1 MSPDTTPAQDAKP
14 SRVLA
19 VVDIGA
25 SSIRLHIASA
35 DAAGVVRPL
44 DTARQT
50 VELGKDTFKRGEI
63 AAETTERC
71 VAALRS
77 FRRLLDEYGVSD
89 PAQIRAVATT
99 AVREASNGESFL
111 DRLYIATGINVEA
124 IDEGEV
130 NRYTYLSVKPVLD
143 ADPAFRKADALIVE
157 VGGGGTR
164 FLALQA
170 GRVAVAQSHRMGALR
185 IREMLEGIHTP
196 ASRLPDL
203 LASQVESAVKE
214 IRHSVPLSGKPAL
227 LMLGNDARFAASIL
241 QENWN
246 PETATRLR
254 VSSLAKLADNLL
266 RKPVDEIVRTH
277 RLAYAD
283 AETLGPALL
292 TYVRLAEAFD
302 LPSVFV
308 TGASVR
314 DGIVAE
320 MVRDTWTEELTAQVE
335 NSAVELGRRY
345 GFEEP
350 HGRNVA
356 RSARALFRVLQPEH
370 RLEARYEL
378 LLVVAALLHEIGLYV
393 GNRSHHK
400 HSMYLIQN
408 SDIFGLGNRDR
419 EIAALVA
426 RYHRKALPQANHPEY
441 MALDRDSRLAV
452 SKLAAILR
460 VADALDRR
468 HGAGPS
474 ETRFDLA
481 EGRLTITLRG
491 IPDTVVE
498 EIGLQL
504 KGDLFREVYG
514 LAVTLQTE
522 SV

>member
-1 MSPDTTPAQDAKP
+1 MASEMPREKEAKP
-14 SRVLA
+14 CRVLA

-35 DAAGVVRPL
+35 DDSGVVRPL

-50 VELGKDTFKRGEI
+50 VELGKDTFKNGAI

-77 FRRLLDEYGVSD
+77 FRRMLDEYGVSD

-99 AVREASNGESFL
+99 AVREAANGESFL
-111 DRLYIATGINVEA
+111 DRLCIATGINVEA

-143 ADPAFRKADALIVE
+143 SDPSFRKADALIVE

-164 FLALQA
+164 YLALQA
-170 GRVAVAQSHRMGALR
+170 GRVAIAQSHRMGALR
-185 IREMLEGIHTP
+185 IREILEGIHAP
-196 ASRLPDL
+196 AARIPDL
-203 LASQVESAVKE
+203 LAGQVESAVKE
-214 IRHSVPLSGKPAL
+214 IRHTVPLTGKPAL

-241 QENWN
+241 QEKWN
-246 PETATRLR
+246 PEVATRLR
-254 VSSLAKLADNLL
+254 ISSLAKLADNLL
-266 RKPVDEIVRTH
+266 RKPVDEIVRGY
-277 RLAYAD
+277 RLSFPD

-292 TYVRLAEAFD
+292 TYVRLAQVFD
-302 LPSVFV
+302 LSSVFV
-308 TGASVR
+308 TGASLR

-335 NSAVELGRRY
+335 NSAMELGRRH
-345 GFEEP
+345 GFEEA
-350 HGRNVA
+350 HAYNVA
-356 RSARALFRVLQPEH
+356 RSARALFRVLRAEH
-370 RLEARYEL
+370 RLEARHEL
-378 LLVVAALLHEIGLYV
+378 LLVVAAILHEVGLCV

-400 HSMYLIQN
+400 HSMYLIRN
-408 SDIFGLGNRDR
+408 SDIFGLGDRDK
-419 EIAALVA
+419 EIAAIVA
-426 RYHRKALPQANHPEY
+426 RYHRKARPQANHPEY

-468 HGAGPS
+468 HGAGPLDF
-474 ETRFDLA
+474 RFDLA
-481 EGRLTITLRG
+481 GTCLAITLRG
-491 IPDTVVE
+491 VPDTVIE
-498 EIGLQL
+498 EIGLYL

-514 LAVTLQTE
+514 LDIALQTE
-522 SV
+522 TA

>member
-1 MSPDTTPAQDAKP
+1 MPSDVTGAPAARTSQ
-14 SRVLA
+14 VLA
-19 VVDIGA
+19 VIDIGS

-35 DAAGVVRPL
+35 NADGTVRPL
-44 DTARQT
+44 ETARQT
-50 VELGKDTFKRGEI
+50 VELGKDTFKKGEI
-63 AAETTERC
+63 APETTERC
-71 VAALRS
+71 AATLRS
-77 FRRLLDEYGVSD
+77 FRRLLDEYGVTD

-99 AVREASNGESFL
+99 AVREAANGDAFL
-111 DRLYIATGINVEA
+111 DRLYIATGVNVEA

-143 ADPAFRKADALIVE
+143 TDPAFRKADALVVE

-164 FLALQA
+164 FLALKA

-185 IREMLEGIHTP
+185 IREMLEGIRAPT
-196 ASRLPDL
+196 SRIPDL

-214 IRHSVPLSGKPAL
+214 IRHSVPLSGKPAI
-227 LMLGNDARFAASIL
+227 LMLGNDVRFAASIL

-246 PETATRLR
+246 PETATRIR
-254 VSSLAKLADNLL
+254 VSSLAKLADSLL
-266 RKPVDEIVRTH
+266 RKPIDEIVRTH
-277 RLAYAD
+277 RLSYPD

-302 LPSVFV
+302 LPSVFA

-320 MVRDTWTEELTAQVE
+320 MVRDTWTDELTAQVE
-335 NSAVELGRRY
+335 NSATELGHRY
-345 GFEEP
+345 GFELV

-356 RSARALFRVLQPEH
+356 RAARAMFRVLQPEH
-370 RLEARYEL
+370 RLAARHEL

-393 GNRSHHK
+393 SNRSHHK
-400 HSMYLIQN
+400 HSMYLIRN
-408 SDIFGLGNRDR
+408 SDIFGLGDRDK

-441 MALDRDSRLAV
+441 MAMDRDSRLVV

-468 HGAGPS
+468 HGGEDLDP
-474 ETRFDLA
+474 RFELA
-481 EGRLTITLRG
+481 DGRLLVALRG
-491 IPDTVVE
+491 VPDTIVE
-498 EIGLQL
+498 EIGLHM

-514 LAVTLQTE
+514 LAVALQTE
-522 SV
+522 TA